1 MEQERTGGM
10 TAIAVLNIIFGG
22 VGILNGLYLALGSFV
37 LMYELLR
44 LDVFAPVGARIEPC
58 VRFIVDVFVRSFLL
72 CRPHPHHATS

>member
-37 LMYELLR
+37 LMYELSR
-44 LDVFAPVGARIEPC
+44 LDVFQIPVAAWRS
-58 VRFIVDVFVRSFLL
+58 RF
-72 CRPHPHHATS
+72 